1 MYVNLKILEKCGVD
15 FNSIMI
21 LNIIKQN
28 SNGAQEEFLK
38 RLSVDWELIKDYI
51 EFTKKGASNESK
63 VRLNKKGK
71 ELLIK
76 LVTSSVD
83 EDTEKIAEWVKKVYK
98 KKNNGIVKNY
108 KELCRRISWFSDI
121 TNIKQN
127 ELALLIQ
134 SFISNTYDPDC
145 GMSIEEA
152 KKNNPFLVLSNI
164 AENVFWSQKD
174 VFSKHYSL
182 DDSPLWQFYED
193 NIDFF
198 AKEFDKLKRKQNEN

>member
-1 MYVNLKILEKCGVD
+1 MYINLKQLEKCGVD
-15 FNSIMI
+15 GNSIMI

-51 EFTKKGASNESK
+51 EFTKKGASNEAK

-71 ELLIK
+71 DLLIK

-83 EDTEKIAEWVKKVYK
+83 EDTEKIAEWVKTTYK
-98 KKNNGIVKNY
+98 NRPSGIVRNY
-108 KELCRRISWFSDI
+108 TELKKRIQWFSDVS
-121 TNIKQN
+121 NIKQN
-127 ELALLIQ
+127 ELALLIKA
-134 SFISNTYDPDC
+134 FMSNTYDPES
-145 GMSIEEA
+145 GLTIEEA

-164 AENVFWSQKD
+164 AENMFYSPESHFD
-174 VFSKHYSL
+174 KHYTL
-182 DDSPLWQFYED
+182 DKSPLWQFYND

-198 AKEFDKLKRKQNEN
+198 AKEFDKLKRK